1 MIEFFDNIDS
11 TVFLFF
17 NGMRAP
23 FLDTFMMLF
32 TDRFIWVPFYVV
44 LAGMLFRGGGMRA
57 GVLYMSALIIAVT
70 LTDQTCASIIRP
82 VAVRLRPSNLENP
95 LSEFAQVVGD
105 YRGGDYGFPSCHS
118 ANSFA
123 LALFISLFYRRKAMT
138 FVMFAW
144 ALLNS
149 YTRLYL
155 GVHYPGDLIVG
166 AAIGCSFGFIC
177 YIAAQSIQCRWPR
190 AFSIGGTI
198 ENSPKAIIAGIAERC
213 DAILFRLKVFKA
225 KEVGISYIDFVWLMP
240 AVILA
245 WIILRSLI

>member
-1 MIEFFDNIDS
+1 
-11 TVFLFF
+11 
-17 NGMRAP
+17 
-23 FLDTFMMLF
+23 
-32 TDRFIWVPFYVV
+32 
-44 LAGMLFRGGGMRA
+44 
-57 GVLYMSALIIAVT
+57 
-70 LTDQTCASIIRP
+70 
-82 VAVRLRPSNLENP
+82 
-95 LSEFAQVVGD
+95 
-105 YRGGDYGFPSCHS
+105 
-118 ANSFA
+118 
-123 LALFISLFYRRKAMT
+123 MT